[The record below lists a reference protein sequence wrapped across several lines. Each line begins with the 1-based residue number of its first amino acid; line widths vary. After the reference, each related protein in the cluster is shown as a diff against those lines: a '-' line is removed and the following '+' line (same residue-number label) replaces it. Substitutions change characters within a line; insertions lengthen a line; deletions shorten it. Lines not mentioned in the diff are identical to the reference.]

1 MFGNCTGQEE
11 GYTLVLIAIPLV
23 CACAA
28 KCRLPAGV
36 VKQLSGLQS
45 LELHSVNMDDGAAEE
60 AATSLQQL
68 TRLCISVRGL
78 DQLQEQLEVEQ
89 GAGGAQRGGGSGGGG
104 SRGRGGSGVQRWQD
118 HPIWGQLPALAQLQ
132 QLAVAAELP
141 SGGGQEAAI
150 LPFDALGG
158 SVPDGIMDCR

>member
-1 MFGNCTGQEE
+1 M
-11 GYTLVLIAIPLV
+11 LIAIPFA

-45 LELHSVNMDDGAAEE
+45 LELHSVNMDAEAAEE

-78 DQLQEQLEVEQ
+78 DQLQEQLEGEQ
-89 GAGGAQRGGGSGGGG
+89 EAGHGQRGGGSD
-104 SRGRGGSGVQRWQD
+104 SSKGRGGSGVQRWQD